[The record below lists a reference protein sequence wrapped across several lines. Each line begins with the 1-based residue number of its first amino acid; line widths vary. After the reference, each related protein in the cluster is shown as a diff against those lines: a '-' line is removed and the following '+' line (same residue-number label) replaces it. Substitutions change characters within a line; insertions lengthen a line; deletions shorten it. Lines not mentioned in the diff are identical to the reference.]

1 MTTKREFRN
10 GEIVDVTYDE
20 NGEEILWH
28 WVHGIRKCS
37 GRYPWPKTKES
48 EEGK

>member
-20 NGEEILWH
+20 NGEEILLH
-28 WVHGIRKCS
+28 WVRIPRCS
-37 GRYPWPKTKES
+37 GRYPWPKTIESKEDKS
-48 EEGK
+48 